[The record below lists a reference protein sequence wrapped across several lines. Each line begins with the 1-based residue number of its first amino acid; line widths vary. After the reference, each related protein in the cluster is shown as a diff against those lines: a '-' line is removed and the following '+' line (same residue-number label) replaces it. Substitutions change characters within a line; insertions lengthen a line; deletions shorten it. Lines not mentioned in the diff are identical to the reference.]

1 MKRNY
6 ELNECYECL
15 RKNFAAKAADL
26 YEFGQL
32 INSYHLQRSCKIL
45 LASSNAKHFVKNSY
59 YSCNS

>member
-15 RKNFAAKAADL
+15 RKNFAALAADL
-26 YEFGQL
+26 YESRQS
-32 INSYHLQRSCKIL
+32 IDSYHPQRSCKI
-45 LASSNAKHFVKNSY
+45 SFVQNSH